1 MKVIKIF
8 LAVLSILCLFDMPY
22 GYYQLYR
29 FLAMGIFFTQAIK
42 EKNDENWM
50 IFWGLSALL
59 VQPFFKIPLGRE
71 VWNMVDIFWAFVL
84 LYSSYKK

>member
-8 LAVLSILCLFDMPY
+8 LAVMSIVCLFDMPY

-29 FLAMGIFFTQAIK
+29 FLAMGVFLTLAIN
-42 EKNDENWM
+42 EKNNENWM

-59 VQPFFKIPLGRE
+59 VQPFFKIALGRE
-71 VWNMVDIFWAFVL
+71 IWNIVDVFWAIIL
-84 LYSSYKK
+84 MYSCFRK

>member
-1 MKVIKIF
+1 MKLIKIF
-8 LAVLSILCLFDMPY
+8 LAVMSIVCLFDMPY

-29 FLAMGIFFTQAIK
+29 FLAMGVFLTLAIN
-42 EKNDENWM
+42 EKNNENWM

-71 VWNMVDIFWAFVL
+71 I
-84 LYSSYKK
+84 